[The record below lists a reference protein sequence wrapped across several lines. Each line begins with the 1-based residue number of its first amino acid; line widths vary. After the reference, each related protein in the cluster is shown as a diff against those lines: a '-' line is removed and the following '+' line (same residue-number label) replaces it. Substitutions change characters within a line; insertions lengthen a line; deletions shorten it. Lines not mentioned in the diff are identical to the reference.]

1 MPASE
6 LWSWL
11 ALAGFGALHGLH
23 PASGWLPAAWALRD
37 GRPLRT
43 LLPLLLALT
52 AGHLTAL
59 LLLGLALARGLLANG
74 LALQLGAGALWL
86 GLLLLHRCRRQRAPS
101 PAGPL
106 ALWAFIG
113 SAGHGAG
120 LMLVPALA
128 PLCLPGRAFD
138 GTALLPALAAVGVH
152 GAAMLLVSGA
162 LAAGAGRLGAAL
174 LRGRRQPSA

>member
-37 GRPLRT
+37 GRPLRA
-43 LLPLLLALT
+43 LWPLLLALA
-52 AGHLTAL
+52 AGHLA
-59 LLLGLALARGLLANG
+59 
-74 LALQLGAGALWL
+74 ALQLGAGALWL
-86 GLLLLHRCRRQRAPS
+86 GLLLYQCRRHRAPGS
-101 PAGPL
+101 AGSL

-152 GAAMLLVSGA
+152 GAAMLMVSGA
-162 LAAGAGRLGAAL
+162 LAAGASRLGTAL